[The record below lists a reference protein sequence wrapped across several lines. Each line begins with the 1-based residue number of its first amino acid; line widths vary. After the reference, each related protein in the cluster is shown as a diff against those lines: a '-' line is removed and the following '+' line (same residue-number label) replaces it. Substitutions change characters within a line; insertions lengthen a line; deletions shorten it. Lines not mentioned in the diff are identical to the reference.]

1 MQKLVEGINRV
12 IESLEK
18 LTLEEKTQLTVY
30 GFLPR
35 AREMIVKKLGHL
47 RDAASKID
55 VPHNL
60 RNYPAAKAN
69 KASADRNASKTHTND
84 LE

>member
-1 MQKLVEGINRV
+1 MRQLTENVTKV

-60 RNYPAAKAN
+60 RNYPAAKEK
-69 KASADRNASKTHTND
+69 KASADRNASKTHTID
-84 LE
+84 RG